1 MDKATIKQKVCEAIA
16 AHRADIEAIANAIL
30 AEPELGFKEVKTAK
44 KVQDALAKLGLE
56 FTTEHGLTGVKA
68 RMKGRTSKRT
78 IAMLAK
84 KVQDALAKLGLEFTT
99 EHGLTGV
106 KARMKGRTSKRTIAM
121 LAELDAI
128 VCRNHKNAD
137 PVTGAAHCCGH
148 NIQIANMIAV
158 AYGLRE
164 VMDELDRNHKNADPV
179 TGAAHCCGHNIQI
192 ANMIAVAY
200 GLREV
205 MDELDGDVVLFAVPA
220 EEYVEI
226 DWRNAQRDANRLKYL
241 GGKQQLIA
249 EGAFDDI
256 DMAMQMHVAAGSE
269 FNLGASSNGFI
280 GKLIEY
286 HGRPKQQLIAE
297 GAFDDIDMAMQMHV
311 AAGSEFNL
319 GASSNGFIGK
329 LIEYHGRPAHA
340 AFAPEEGI
348 NALNAAMMGV
358 MGVNAI
364 RETFRDQDHVRFHP
378 IINAGG
384 DLVNVIPD
392 YVKMESYVRASNIEA
407 MARYN
412 KAVDRAL
419 KAGGDALGAKCDI
432 QNLPG
437 YLPLRPDQAFRDL
450 LRENA
455 VDLFG
460 EDQVTLGEHSAGS
473 TDMGDVSHLMPVV
486 HPWVGCVDGVLH
498 GADYARS
505 LTRVATL

>member
-30 AEPELGFKEVKTAK
+30 AEPELGFKEVKT
-44 KVQDALAKLGLE
+44 
-56 FTTEHGLTGVKA
+56 
-68 RMKGRTSKRT
+68 
-78 IAMLAK
+78 AK

-164 VMDELDRNHKNADPV
+164 VMDELD
-179 TGAAHCCGHNIQI
+179 
-192 ANMIAVAY
+192 
-200 GLREV
+200 
-205 MDELDGDVVLFAVPA
+205 GDVVLFAVPA

-241 GGKQQLIA
+241 GG
-249 EGAFDDI
+249 
-256 DMAMQMHVAAGSE
+256 
-269 FNLGASSNGFI
+269 
-280 GKLIEY
+280 
-286 HGRPKQQLIAE
+286 KQQLIAE

-419 KAGGDALGAKCDI
+419 KAGGDALGAKCEI

-473 TDMGDVSHLMPVV
+473 TDMGDVYHLMPVV

-498 GADYARS
+498 GADYALRDGEVAYTKTPQVLA
-505 LTRVATL
+505 LTIVDLLAEEAEKAEAICQAFKPQLDRDSYVKFMDEIK

>member
-1 MDKATIKQKVCEAIA
+1 MDKATIKQKVCKAIA

-30 AEPELGFKEVKTAK
+30 AEPELGFKEVKT
-44 KVQDALAKLGLE
+44 
-56 FTTEHGLTGVKA
+56 
-68 RMKGRTSKRT
+68 
-78 IAMLAK
+78 AK

-164 VMDELDRNHKNADPV
+164 VMDELD
-179 TGAAHCCGHNIQI
+179 
-192 ANMIAVAY
+192 
-200 GLREV
+200 
-205 MDELDGDVVLFAVPA
+205 GDVVLFAVPA

-241 GGKQQLIA
+241 GG
-249 EGAFDDI
+249 
-256 DMAMQMHVAAGSE
+256 
-269 FNLGASSNGFI
+269 
-280 GKLIEY
+280 
-286 HGRPKQQLIAE
+286 KQQLIAE

-419 KAGGDALGAKCDI
+419 KAGGDALGAKCEI

-460 EDQVTLGEHSAGS
+460 ENQVTLGEHSAGS

-498 GADYARS
+498 GADYALRDGEVAYTKTPQVLA
-505 LTRVATL
+505 LTIVDLLAEGAEKAEAICQAFKPQLDRDSYVKFMDEIK

>member
-1 MDKATIKQKVCEAIA
+1 MDKATIKQKVCKAIA

-30 AEPELGFKEVKTAK
+30 AEPELGFKEVKT
-44 KVQDALAKLGLE
+44 
-56 FTTEHGLTGVKA
+56 
-68 RMKGRTSKRT
+68 
-78 IAMLAK
+78 AK

-164 VMDELDRNHKNADPV
+164 VMDELD
-179 TGAAHCCGHNIQI
+179 
-192 ANMIAVAY
+192 
-200 GLREV
+200 
-205 MDELDGDVVLFAVPA
+205 GDVVLFAVPA

-241 GGKQQLIA
+241 GG
-249 EGAFDDI
+249 
-256 DMAMQMHVAAGSE
+256 
-269 FNLGASSNGFI
+269 
-280 GKLIEY
+280 
-286 HGRPKQQLIAE
+286 KQQLIAE

-419 KAGGDALGAKCDI
+419 KAGGDALGAKCEI

-460 EDQVTLGEHSAGS
+460 ENQVTLGEHSAGS

-498 GADYARS
+498 GADYALRDGEVAYTKTPQVLA
-505 LTRVATL
+505 LTIVDLLTNGAEKAEAICQAFKPQLDRDSYVKFMDEIK

>member
-1 MDKATIKQKVCEAIA
+1 MDKATIKQKVCKAIA

-30 AEPELGFKEVKTAK
+30 AEPELGFKEVKT
-44 KVQDALAKLGLE
+44 
-56 FTTEHGLTGVKA
+56 
-68 RMKGRTSKRT
+68 
-78 IAMLAK
+78 AK

-164 VMDELDRNHKNADPV
+164 VMDELD
-179 TGAAHCCGHNIQI
+179 
-192 ANMIAVAY
+192 
-200 GLREV
+200 
-205 MDELDGDVVLFAVPA
+205 GDVVLFAVPA

-241 GGKQQLIA
+241 GG
-249 EGAFDDI
+249 
-256 DMAMQMHVAAGSE
+256 
-269 FNLGASSNGFI
+269 
-280 GKLIEY
+280 
-286 HGRPKQQLIAE
+286 KQQLIAE

-419 KAGGDALGAKCDI
+419 KAGGDALGAKCEI

-460 EDQVTLGEHSAGS
+460 ENQVTLGEHSAGS

-486 HPWVGCVDGVLH
+486 HPWVGCVNGVLH
-498 GADYARS
+498 GADYALRDGEVAYTKTPQVLA
-505 LTRVATL
+505 LTIVDLLANGAEKAEAICQAFKPQLDRDSYVKFMDEIK

>member
-30 AEPELGFKEVKTAK
+30 AEPELGFKEVKT
-44 KVQDALAKLGLE
+44 
-56 FTTEHGLTGVKA
+56 
-68 RMKGRTSKRT
+68 
-78 IAMLAK
+78 AK

-164 VMDELDRNHKNADPV
+164 VMDELD
-179 TGAAHCCGHNIQI
+179 
-192 ANMIAVAY
+192 
-200 GLREV
+200 
-205 MDELDGDVVLFAVPA
+205 GDVVLFAVPA

-241 GGKQQLIA
+241 GG
-249 EGAFDDI
+249 
-256 DMAMQMHVAAGSE
+256 
-269 FNLGASSNGFI
+269 
-280 GKLIEY
+280 
-286 HGRPKQQLIAE
+286 KQQLIAE

-419 KAGGDALGAKCDI
+419 KAGGDALGAKCEI

-460 EDQVTLGEHSAGS
+460 ENQVTLGEHSAGS

-498 GADYARS
+498 GADYALRDGEVAYTKTPQVLA
-505 LTRVATL
+505 LTIVDLLAEGAEKAEAICQAFKPQLDRDSYVKFMDEIK

>member
-30 AEPELGFKEVKTAK
+30 AEPELGFKEVKT
-44 KVQDALAKLGLE
+44 
-56 FTTEHGLTGVKA
+56 
-68 RMKGRTSKRT
+68 
-78 IAMLAK
+78 AK

-164 VMDELDRNHKNADPV
+164 VMDELD
-179 TGAAHCCGHNIQI
+179 
-192 ANMIAVAY
+192 
-200 GLREV
+200 
-205 MDELDGDVVLFAVPA
+205 GDVVLFAVPA

-249 EGAFDDI
+249 EG
-256 DMAMQMHVAAGSE
+256 G
-269 FNLGASSNGFI
+269 
-280 GKLIEY
+280 
-286 HGRPKQQLIAE
+286 
-297 GAFDDIDMAMQMHV
+297 FDDIDMAMQMHV

-498 GADYARS
+498 GADYALRDGEVAYTKTPQVLA
-505 LTRVATL
+505 LTIVDLLAEGAEKAEAICQAFKPQLDRDSYVKFMDEIK

>member
-30 AEPELGFKEVKTAK
+30 AEPELGFKEVKT
-44 KVQDALAKLGLE
+44 
-56 FTTEHGLTGVKA
+56 
-68 RMKGRTSKRT
+68 
-78 IAMLAK
+78 AK

-164 VMDELDRNHKNADPV
+164 VMDELD
-179 TGAAHCCGHNIQI
+179 
-192 ANMIAVAY
+192 
-200 GLREV
+200 
-205 MDELDGDVVLFAVPA
+205 GDVVLFAVPA

-241 GGKQQLIA
+241 GG
-249 EGAFDDI
+249 
-256 DMAMQMHVAAGSE
+256 
-269 FNLGASSNGFI
+269 
-280 GKLIEY
+280 
-286 HGRPKQQLIAE
+286 KQQLIAE

-419 KAGGDALGAKCDI
+419 KAGGDALGAKCEI

-473 TDMGDVSHLMPVV
+473 TDMGDVSHLIPVV

-498 GADYARS
+498 GADYALRDGEVAYTKTPQVLA
-505 LTRVATL
+505 LTIVDLLAEEAEKAEAICQAFKPQLDRDSYVKFMDEIK

>member
-30 AEPELGFKEVKTAK
+30 AEPELGFKEVKT
-44 KVQDALAKLGLE
+44 
-56 FTTEHGLTGVKA
+56 
-68 RMKGRTSKRT
+68 
-78 IAMLAK
+78 AK

-164 VMDELDRNHKNADPV
+164 VMDELD
-179 TGAAHCCGHNIQI
+179 
-192 ANMIAVAY
+192 
-200 GLREV
+200 
-205 MDELDGDVVLFAVPA
+205 GDVVLFAVPA

-226 DWRNAQRDANRLKYL
+226 DWRNTQRDANRLKYL

-256 DMAMQMHVAAGSE
+256 DMAMQMHVAT
-269 FNLGASSNGFI
+269 
-280 GKLIEY
+280 
-286 HGRPKQQLIAE
+286 
-297 GAFDDIDMAMQMHV
+297 
-311 AAGSEFNL
+311 GSEFNL

-460 EDQVTLGEHSAGS
+460 ESQVTLGEHSAGS

-486 HPWVGCVDGVLH
+486 HPWVGCVNGVLH
-498 GADYARS
+498 GADYALRDGEVAYTKTPQVLA
-505 LTRVATL
+505 LTIVDLLAEGAEKAEAICQAFKPQLDRDSYVKFMDEIK

>member
-30 AEPELGFKEVKTAK
+30 AEPELGFKEVKT
-44 KVQDALAKLGLE
+44 
-56 FTTEHGLTGVKA
+56 
-68 RMKGRTSKRT
+68 
-78 IAMLAK
+78 AK

-164 VMDELDRNHKNADPV
+164 VMDELD
-179 TGAAHCCGHNIQI
+179 
-192 ANMIAVAY
+192 
-200 GLREV
+200 
-205 MDELDGDVVLFAVPA
+205 GDVVLFAVPA

-226 DWRNAQRDANRLKYL
+226 DWRNVQRDANRLKYL
-241 GGKQQLIA
+241 GG
-249 EGAFDDI
+249 
-256 DMAMQMHVAAGSE
+256 
-269 FNLGASSNGFI
+269 
-280 GKLIEY
+280 
-286 HGRPKQQLIAE
+286 KQQLIAE

-455 VDLFG
+455 VSLFG

-486 HPWVGCVDGVLH
+486 HPWVGCVNGVLH
-498 GADYARS
+498 GADYALRDGEVAYTKTPQVLA
-505 LTRVATL
+505 LTIVDLLAEGAEKAEAICQAFKPQLDRNSYVKFMDEIK

>member
-1 MDKATIKQKVCEAIA
+1 MDKATIKQKVCKAIA
-16 AHRADIEAIANAIL
+16 AHRADIEAIANAIF
-30 AEPELGFKEVKTAK
+30 AEPELGFKEVKT
-44 KVQDALAKLGLE
+44 
-56 FTTEHGLTGVKA
+56 
-68 RMKGRTSKRT
+68 
-78 IAMLAK
+78 AK

-164 VMDELDRNHKNADPV
+164 VMDELD
-179 TGAAHCCGHNIQI
+179 
-192 ANMIAVAY
+192 
-200 GLREV
+200 
-205 MDELDGDVVLFAVPA
+205 GDVVLFAVPA

-241 GGKQQLIA
+241 GG
-249 EGAFDDI
+249 
-256 DMAMQMHVAAGSE
+256 
-269 FNLGASSNGFI
+269 
-280 GKLIEY
+280 
-286 HGRPKQQLIAE
+286 KQQLIAE

-498 GADYARS
+498 GADYALRDGEVAYTKTPQVLA
-505 LTRVATL
+505 LTIVDLLAEGAEKAEAICQAFKPQLDRESYVKFMDEIK

>member
-30 AEPELGFKEVKTAK
+30 AEPELGFKEVKT
-44 KVQDALAKLGLE
+44 
-56 FTTEHGLTGVKA
+56 
-68 RMKGRTSKRT
+68 
-78 IAMLAK
+78 AK

-164 VMDELDRNHKNADPV
+164 VMDELD
-179 TGAAHCCGHNIQI
+179 
-192 ANMIAVAY
+192 
-200 GLREV
+200 
-205 MDELDGDVVLFAVPA
+205 GDVVLFAVPA

-241 GGKQQLIA
+241 GG
-249 EGAFDDI
+249 
-256 DMAMQMHVAAGSE
+256 
-269 FNLGASSNGFI
+269 
-280 GKLIEY
+280 
-286 HGRPKQQLIAE
+286 KQQLIAE

-437 YLPLRPDQAFRDL
+437 HLPLRPDQAFRDL

-455 VDLFG
+455 VNLFG

-498 GADYARS
+498 GADYALRDGEVAYTKTPQVLA
-505 LTRVATL
+505 LTIVDLLAEGAEKAEAICQAFKPQLDRDSYVKFMDEIK

>member
-30 AEPELGFKEVKTAK
+30 AEPELGFKEVKT
-44 KVQDALAKLGLE
+44 
-56 FTTEHGLTGVKA
+56 
-68 RMKGRTSKRT
+68 
-78 IAMLAK
+78 AK

-164 VMDELDRNHKNADPV
+164 VMDELD
-179 TGAAHCCGHNIQI
+179 
-192 ANMIAVAY
+192 
-200 GLREV
+200 
-205 MDELDGDVVLFAVPA
+205 GDVVLFAVPA

-241 GGKQQLIA
+241 GG
-249 EGAFDDI
+249 
-256 DMAMQMHVAAGSE
+256 
-269 FNLGASSNGFI
+269 
-280 GKLIEY
+280 
-286 HGRPKQQLIAE
+286 KQQLIAE

-455 VDLFG
+455 VSLFG

-486 HPWVGCVDGVLH
+486 HPWVGCVNGVLH
-498 GADYARS
+498 GADYALRDGEVAYTKTPQVLA
-505 LTRVATL
+505 LTIVDLLAEGAEKAEAICQAFKPQLDRDSYVKFMDEIK